1 MYAYLAPVIT
11 VAASVVILH
20 EPITPLAALGA
31 VLTLAGLLLSQGK
44 SLLKKE
50 AAE

>member
-1 MYAYLAPVIT
+1 M
-11 VAASVVILH
+11 ILH

-31 VLTLAGLLLSQGK
+31 ALTLTGLLLSQGK
-44 SLLKKE
+44 SLLKKN